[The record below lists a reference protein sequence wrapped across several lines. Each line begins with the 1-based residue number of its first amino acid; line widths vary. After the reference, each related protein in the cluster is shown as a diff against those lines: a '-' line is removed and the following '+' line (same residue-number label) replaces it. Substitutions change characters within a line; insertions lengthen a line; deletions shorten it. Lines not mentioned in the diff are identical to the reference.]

1 MSTSVSRRSSAP
13 VHPTRQQLE
22 ELDALLKR
30 MLELPVNPLE
40 EAAEA
45 EEAAPPTATARSEG
59 APAVSPPEAMR
70 GPHRPALTQVPE
82 TPAAAVNYQT
92 PDAGEA
98 DLHPRVVAAAPPA
111 ENPAGTAGDW
121 IPLTSSWRPSARTW
135 KPLSEAWRQAQTGT
149 GAPPSRP
156 RGCATFRRRCRR
168 NRNRRHP
175 RPPRL
180 RAWKLRTPG
189 PGTEPGGGA
198 RPAGEIRVAATR
210 PPGDPARPQLEAGD
224 ARRGSPDAL
233 VPLAAGRLQRGLR
246 RLPLAVGAA
255 RPLAARADRPVVPRH
270 SRPAVPDGR
279 RRLGRRR
286 MDRLDPM
293 NPLR

>member
-45 EEAAPPTATARSEG
+45 EEAAPPAATARSEG
-59 APAVSPPEAMR
+59 PPAVSPPEAMR
-70 GPHRPALTQVPE
+70 GPHRPASPRSPKPRRPPST
-82 TPAAAVNYQT
+82 TRRRT
-92 PDAGEA
+92 RGKRTCT
-98 DLHPRVVAAAPPA
+98 PRVVAAAPPA
-111 ENPAGTAGDW
+111 ENPAGAAGDW

-156 RGCATFRRRCRR
+156 VGARRFADDAAGTGIGVIPAPRASARGSSGAR
-168 NRNRRHP
+168 
-175 RPPRL
+175 
-180 RAWKLRTPG
+180 